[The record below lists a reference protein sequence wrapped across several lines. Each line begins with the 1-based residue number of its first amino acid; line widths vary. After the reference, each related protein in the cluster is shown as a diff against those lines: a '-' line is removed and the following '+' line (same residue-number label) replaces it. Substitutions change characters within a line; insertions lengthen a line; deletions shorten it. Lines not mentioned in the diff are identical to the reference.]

1 MSKLACT
8 LRLQGILVWYSNTN
22 VRGTQQWHDEIS
34 DALQRCDWLVL
45 VLSPDAVASMWVK
58 RELVYSLQHDRF
70 DGKIVPILYRSCLF
84 NDLSWTLPQL
94 QMVDFLNDFEAGQPQ
109 PAAYLGHRLRP
120 VVTSMSLGVL

>member
-1 MSKLACT
+1 
-8 LRLQGILVWYSNTN
+8 
-22 VRGTQQWHDEIS
+22 
-34 DALQRCDWLVL
+34 
-45 VLSPDAVASMWVK
+45 MWVK